1 MRYEGGNVADWL
13 DILIRENKT
22 PGNIAAQSIKTPSD
36 HRRIRG
42 LVESFE
48 SAENDITNNKDISDK
63 TVSTL
68 IRRKSIDLDN
78 VSRLLEALKE
88 KYEQSPLIVLS
99 HTFNTLLDNF
109 TKNVDTYNELEQF
122 INEKIEYISER
133 RSDWKMDFQQRVK
146 YTNKEELLENLETVM
161 RQGNINNT
169 TLTQLINLLPNIT
182 RNLIIADRENRPNI
196 KTETNYLVAPLEQ
209 FIDILKS
216 NKVTLE
222 KFNDLFRYLSAEGWL
237 TQRLRFYTTGVKQGE
252 FDVRSP
258 MYTLFKILK
267 FKEDEYIFSVSS
279 EGALM
284 GRMEQV
290 SDYQPKLYRLFISD
304 YLSGKIVASKEEET
318 VTPEES
324 QDYIGLSYEDKKI
337 REDEVIQRIKL
348 RRTDPTSLKP
358 LYDAWL
364 QDHEAFMGSYTKTED
379 KFKQMF
385 REKFQNNI
393 DKSSIFTLSIPFNE
407 NEGTAEL
414 TNFLTDNVWPSNVDE
429 ASPKMILKAYLYVMD
444 NFSKLGYSN
453 VQTEKL
459 LRQLREIVNAVRELE
474 YSAERYGKTEI
485 RKLFEHGIEGIRP
498 QMIES
503 LTGIDNINKL
513 IEAFITDFKQAI
525 LETSDAICK
534 SIHSAIEEN
543 IEKKSQ
549 KQYTISTREEPKL
562 VRDEKII
569 DGRLVATGK
578 VREKGKDAK
587 GKLETTTRTRGT
599 FHEWLADIGDLATR
613 LIVKK
618 YGSK

>member
-1 MRYEGGNVADWL
+1 
-13 DILIRENKT
+13 
-22 PGNIAAQSIKTPSD
+22 
-36 HRRIRG
+36 
-42 LVESFE
+42 
-48 SAENDITNNKDISDK
+48 
-63 TVSTL
+63 
-68 IRRKSIDLDN
+68 
-78 VSRLLEALKE
+78 
-88 KYEQSPLIVLS
+88 
-99 HTFNTLLDNF
+99 
-109 TKNVDTYNELEQF
+109 
-122 INEKIEYISER
+122 
-133 RSDWKMDFQQRVK
+133 
-146 YTNKEELLENLETVM
+146 
-161 RQGNINNT
+161 
-169 TLTQLINLLPNIT
+169 
-182 RNLIIADRENRPNI
+182 
-196 KTETNYLVAPLEQ
+196 
-209 FIDILKS
+209 
-216 NKVTLE
+216 
-222 KFNDLFRYLSAEGWL
+222 
-237 TQRLRFYTTGVKQGE
+237 
-252 FDVRSP
+252 
-258 MYTLFKILK
+258 
-267 FKEDEYIFSVSS
+267 
-279 EGALM
+279 
-284 GRMEQV
+284 MEQV

-304 YLSGKIVASKEEET
+304 YLSGKIVASKEEEK

-324 QDYIGLSYEDKKI
+324 QAYTGLSYEDKKI

-385 REKFQNNI
+385 KEKFQNNI

-414 TNFLTDNVWPSNVDE
+414 TNFLTDNVWPSNIDK

-549 KQYTISTREEPKL
+549 KQYTISTRKQPKL
-562 VRDEKII
+562 DR
-569 DGRLVATGK
+569 RA
-578 VREKGKDAK
+578 REIKDDA
-587 GKLETTTRTRGT
+587 GNIQYENRTKGT
-599 FHEWLADIGDLATR
+599 FQEWLADIGDLARR
-613 LIVKK
+613 LIVEK
-618 YGSK
+618 YRSK